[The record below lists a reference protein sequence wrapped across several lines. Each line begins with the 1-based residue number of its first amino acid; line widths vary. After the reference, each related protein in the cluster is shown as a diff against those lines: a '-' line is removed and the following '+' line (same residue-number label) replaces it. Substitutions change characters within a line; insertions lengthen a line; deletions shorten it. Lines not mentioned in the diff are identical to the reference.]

1 MLDINPPERDTVH
14 ATMRMED
21 LDDDYEGSK
30 FNNYEKKI
38 DSLMSEVGSLK
49 TEVCGKYIID
59 LLLFVTKPI

>member
-21 LDDDYEGSK
+21 LDEDYNDNK
-30 FNNYEKKI
+30 FSNYEKKI

-49 TEVCGKYIID
+49 TEVRRKSLVKINPGQ
-59 LLLFVTKPI
+59 VVG